1 MPMPSIIVNFQKAA
15 VQTASKAGARSVAT
29 VVKDDGATEGYYL
42 LGELDDAPAGLSQTN
57 LDHIAR
63 IFEGSINR
71 PSEVH
76 LAVIPSADSDYTD
89 AFALLQTH
97 AFDWF
102 VPGPEAESAIM
113 TAAKTWALG
122 LRTNDNMP
130 AKCVLSDTT
139 ADSPYMV
146 NFTTDGIKAG
156 SKTYTTA
163 QYAGRIAGIIAGTP
177 LDRSATYITLEEV
190 EDVTRLS
197 KEDQDEAV
205 DEGQYILFYD
215 GVKVKTGRAVTSL
228 TTTTSTPEDLKK
240 IKIVEI
246 IDMIQTELT
255 RLMQDNYIG
264 TLPNTYDNKQVL
276 VTAVLTYLR
285 GLEDY
290 GILAAGE
297 STAEID
303 VAATR
308 QYLKEEGM
316 DVSKMTEDEIRT
328 ADTGTHV
335 FILATIRILDAIED
349 IQINVYY

>member
-15 VQTASKAGARSVAT
+15 AETASKAGARSVAT
-29 VVKDDGATEGYYL
+29 VVKDDGATAGYYL
-42 LGELDDAPAGLSQTN
+42 LGDLDDAPSGLSQTN
-57 LDHIAR
+57 LDHIGR
-63 IFEGSINR
+63 IFEGAVNR

-76 LAVIPSADSDYTD
+76 LAVIASSEEDYTD

-97 AFDWF
+97 QWDWF
-102 VPGPEAESAIM
+102 VPGPEANSTIM
-113 TAAKTWALG
+113 TAAQTWALG
-122 LRTNDNMP
+122 LRTNNRMP
-130 AKCVLSDTT
+130 AKCVLSDTA
-139 ADSPYMV
+139 ADSAYMV
-146 NFTTDGIKAG
+146 NFTTDGIKVG
-156 SKTYTTA
+156 STTYTTA

-177 LDRSATYITLEEV
+177 LDRSATYVTLEEV

-197 KEDQDEAV
+197 VSDQDDAV
-205 DEGQYILFYD
+205 DEGEFILFFD
-215 GVKVKTGRAVTSL
+215 GTKVKTGRAVTSL

-246 IDMIQTELT
+246 IDMIQTDLT
-255 RLMQDNYIG
+255 VLMQDNYIG

-276 VTAVLTYLR
+276 VTAVLSYLQ

-297 STAEID
+297 STVTID
-303 VAATR
+303 VAAQR
-308 QYLKEEGM
+308 EYLKDEGY
-316 DVSKMTEDEIRT
+316 DVSKMTEDEIRH

-335 FILATIRILDAIED
+335 FLLATIHILDAIED